1 VQGSDEQTG
10 NLSANQDVHADS
22 NTISLLIA
30 KLAAKDGREREK
42 ARWFLVA
49 IGSPAVADLIEL
61 LEARNEQVR
70 WEAAKALAD
79 IADPAAADA
88 LVKTL
93 EDKVFDVR
101 WLAAEGLIKLGQVGI
116 VPLLKALIER
126 SDSPWLRIGVHHVLH
141 DLVAGDLNLKELAQP
156 IIDSLEDAESVIETP
171 LIAKAI
177 LDRLVSGQPGD

>member
-1 VQGSDEQTG
+1 MQGSDEQTG
-10 NLSANQDVHADS
+10 HLSANQDVHADS

-42 ARWFLVA
+42 ARGSLVA

-61 LEARNEQVR
+61 LEAHNEQVR
-70 WEAAKALAD
+70 WEAAKALAE

-116 VPLLKALIER
+116 VPLLKALVER
-126 SDSPWLRIGVHHVLH
+126 SDSPWLRDAAHHVFH
-141 DLVAGDLNLKELAQP
+141 DIAVGELEDLLEP
-156 IIDSLEDAESVIETP
+156 IMNSLEDAESVIETP

>member
-1 VQGSDEQTG
+1 VQGSDDRI
-10 NLSANQDVHADS
+10 NHLSANQDVHADS

-30 KLAAKDGREREK
+30 KLSAKDGREREK
-42 ARWFLVA
+42 ARWSLVA

-61 LEARNEQVR
+61 LEAASEQVR

-88 LVKTL
+88 LVKAL

-101 WLAAEGLIKLGQVGI
+101 WLAAKGLINLGREGL
-116 VPLLKALIER
+116 VPLLQALIER
-126 SDSPWLRIGVHHVLH
+126 SDSPWLRDAAHHVLH
-141 DLVAGDLNLKELAQP
+141 DLAVGELEELLEP
-156 IIDSLEDAESVIETP
+156 IMDSLEDAEAAIETP

-177 LDRLVSGQPGD
+177 LDRLVSGQPENR

>member
-1 VQGSDEQTG
+1 MQGSDDEI
-10 NLSANQDVHADS
+10 NHLNANQDVHADL

-30 KLAAKDGREREK
+30 KLAARDGRERER
-42 ARWFLVA
+42 ARWSLVA

-61 LEARNEQVR
+61 LEAANEQIR

-88 LVKTL
+88 LVKAL

-101 WLAAEGLIKLGQVGI
+101 WLAAEGLINLGQVGI

-126 SDSPWLRIGVHHVLH
+126 SDSPWLRDAAHHVFH
-141 DLVAGDLNLKELAQP
+141 DIAVGELEELLEP
-156 IIDSLEDAESVIETP
+156 IMDSLEGAEAVIETP

-177 LDRLVSGQPGD
+177 LDKLISGQPGD